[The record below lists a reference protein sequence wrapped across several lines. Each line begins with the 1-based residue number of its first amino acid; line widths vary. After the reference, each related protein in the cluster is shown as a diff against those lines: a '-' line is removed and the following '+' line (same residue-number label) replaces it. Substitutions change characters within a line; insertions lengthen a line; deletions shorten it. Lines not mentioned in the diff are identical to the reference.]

1 MDALFDSA
9 SYSLNLL
16 SLPFACA
23 TLAVFVVML
32 YVVFTAGAPLLRGAL
47 LIVAIGLLPFP
58 AGLMIIGSTND
69 PKAAELLSRAAICLL
84 PLSSAGAM
92 VFLLALVGRLARH
105 RTLVVV
111 AFATSL
117 VSAPVTLFTPLVIN
131 GAWRTPVGLYYFLVP
146 LSGIAQLQIT
156 QIGSWVGIGLVVVI
170 RHIRQE
176 PNSARRR
183 QLRGSVIAFS
193 LCLAGLLDVPL
204 GYRVG
209 WFPVS
214 WLALTLG
221 LSLALR
227 LLVVDDLIRAR
238 ALDRRV
244 FWGLG
249 YLAAL
254 SLGLW
259 LALRA
264 IGPTVPLWVQLG
276 VVVIVFVIM
285 RVGVSLVRVIDRPRG
300 RHTRTPLERALERYA
315 HRVQSLRDQQQIG
328 EATVELLELGVGCER
343 IEFLIPSPDDYSWER
358 LDGETLP
365 ELETPDPLLLVW
377 LQQHD
382 RPILRDDLATM
393 RLGDLRAP
401 LDRLYQAHAAD
412 VIVPLVNRDEV
423 VGMIALGA
431 PDDGRGYRQEEVHFL
446 ERLQE
451 HAAAALVYARMHR
464 EATERVEVDKE
475 VGLAAAVQRA
485 FVPGSEVIER
495 GDVVVAGIYE
505 PASRCGGDWWSVHQL
520 EHGRVLVLIG
530 DVTGHGVAA
539 AMVTAAAKGCYDVAQ
554 RLMREEVNLVRL
566 LGLLDASV
574 RRAGGSQFYMTCF
587 ATLLDPQAGKV
598 RFANAGH
605 VVPYVCRPSETG
617 MELDVL
623 AARGDPLGAGN
634 PKNYVQHETDLVP
647 GDLFVWYTDG
657 LVECANPR
665 REQFG
670 DRRMQRMLRRL
681 DREVTDVAAVRDHV
695 VRAAV
700 AFQEG
705 QPPDDDITLV
715 VGRITAPARAAS

>member
-1 MDALFDSA
+1 MSVDAIFDA
-9 SYSLNLL
+9 SSYAFNLR

-23 TLAVFVVML
+23 TVIVLAVTL
-32 YVVFTAGAPLLRGAL
+32 YVLFTAGAPILRGAL
-47 LIVAIGLLPFP
+47 LIVAVGLLPFP
-58 AGLMIIGSTND
+58 TGLAVIGSTTD
-69 PKAAELLSRAAICLL
+69 PHVAEALSKLAICLI

-92 VFLLALVGRLARH
+92 IFLLALAGRLSQH
-105 RTLVVV
+105 KWLVVFAFVTSV
-111 AFATSL
+111 ATVPITVFTSL
-117 VSAPVTLFTPLVIN
+117 VIDGV
-131 GAWRTPVGLYYFLVP
+131 WRTPIDLYYFTVP
-146 LSGIAQLQIT
+146 VNGIAQLQVA
-156 QIGSWVGIGLVVVI
+156 QIGVWVGIGIVVVARRI
-170 RHIRQE
+170 REE

-193 LCLAGLLDVPL
+193 LCAAGLIDVPL
-204 GYRVG
+204 GYRIG

-244 FWGLG
+244 LWGLVYTG
-249 YLAAL
+249 LL
-254 SLGLW
+254 IGGLW
-259 LALRA
+259 LGLRSVGDA
-264 IGPTVPLWVQLG
+264 PLWARISAVAA
-276 VVVIVFVIM
+276 VFVIL
-285 RVGVSLVRVIDRPRG
+285 RVGVSLIRTIDRPRG
-300 RHTRTPLERALERYA
+300 RATRTTLERALDRYI

-328 EATVELLELGVGCER
+328 EATVELLELGIGCER
-343 IEFLIPSPDDYSWER
+343 IEFLTPSQSDYSWER

-365 ELETPDPLLLVW
+365 EEQTPDPLLLVW
-377 LQQHD
+377 LQQHE
-382 RPILRDDLATM
+382 RPILRDDLPTM
-393 RLGDLRAP
+393 RLGDLRTP
-401 LDRLYQAHAAD
+401 LERLYERHD
-412 VIVPLVNRDEV
+412 VEVLVPLVNRDEV
-423 VGMIALGA
+423 VGLIALGA
-431 PDDGRGYRQEEVHFL
+431 PDEGRGYRQEELHFL

-495 GDVVVAGIYE
+495 GGVVVAGIYE
-505 PASRCGGDWWSVHQL
+505 PASRCGGDWWSIHEL

-554 RLMREEVNLVRL
+554 RLMREEVDLVRL
-566 LGLLDASV
+566 LGLLDATV
-574 RRAGGSQFYMTCF
+574 RHAGGSQFYMTCF
-587 ATLLDPQAGKV
+587 ATLLDPAAGKV
-598 RFANAGH
+598 HFANAGH
-605 VVPYVCRPSETG
+605 VVPYVCRPSDSG
-617 MELDVL
+617 MDLDVL
-623 AARGDPLGAGN
+623 AARGDPLGAGDA
-634 PKNYVQHETDLVP
+634 KSYVQHEAELRD
-647 GDLFVWYTDG
+647 GDLLVWYTDG

-665 REQFG
+665 RQQFG

-681 DREVTDVAAVRDHV
+681 DRAVTDVAAVRDHV

-705 QPPDDDITLV
+705 HPADDDITLV
-715 VGRITAPARAAS
+715 VGRISGTVTS